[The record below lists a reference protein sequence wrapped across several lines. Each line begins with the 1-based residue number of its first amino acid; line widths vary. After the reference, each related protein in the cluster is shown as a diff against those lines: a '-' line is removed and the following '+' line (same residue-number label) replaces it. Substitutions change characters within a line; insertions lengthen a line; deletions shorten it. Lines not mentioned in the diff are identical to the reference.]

1 MEQDKFHVLR
11 KVLTIITIVM
21 AFSLLG
27 LMLISTQIKTVTF
40 SYYGAEKTVMTLA
53 DTVDSFFIQNAINV
67 YDKSEVYPEKQSKIE
82 NGMTIKVVS
91 SDESAKIDIDSLK
104 NNIPEVRASIEEV
117 TEIIPFN
124 TQKNETSAL
133 NRGVTTVVQEG
144 VNGEKLIKYLVK
156 YSGENEIYKA
166 EVSNDIISEPVDEV
180 LEVGTKIVTTVSR
193 SSMPQTVNVD
203 SGFRLY
209 NIPLSEAEQKF
220 AYSLC
225 QQYGLEYELFLAVIR
240 QESNFIPTVVGGGNS
255 YGLCQ
260 IHVSN
265 HATLR
270 NKLGVNDFFDPYDNM
285 TAGAYMLSYY
295 FNIARNKVSDPVEVE
310 VYALNAYNMGEG
322 AYYSMCYSNGILH
335 RGYSN
340 SVRSIRDR
348 LKQNGGL

>member
-11 KVLTIITIVM
+11 KILTVVAVVLS
-21 AFSLLG
+21 FSLLG
-27 LMLISTQIKTVTF
+27 IILVSTQIKTIALN
-40 SYYGAEKTVMTLA
+40 YYGTDQVVMTLA
-53 DTVDSFFIQNAINV
+53 DTIDSFIIQSGVNV
-67 YDKSEVYPEKQSKIE
+67 EEDSEIFPDRRSKIE
-82 NGMTIKVVS
+82 NGMTINITSKNTNS
-91 SDESAKIDIDSLK
+91 KIDIESLK
-104 NNIPEVRASIEEV
+104 SNIPSISASVEEIV
-117 TEIIPFN
+117 ETIPYT
-124 TQKNETSAL
+124 TQTNETAVL
-133 NRGVTTVVQEG
+133 NRGVTTVIQEG

-156 YSGENEIYKA
+156 YDGENEVYRA
-166 EVSNDIISEPVDEV
+166 ELSSDIISEPVDEV
-180 LEVGTKIVTTVSR
+180 VEVGTKIATTVSR
-193 SSMPQTVNVD
+193 SSMPQNINVD
-203 SGFRLY
+203 AGFRLY
-209 NIPLSEAEQKF
+209 NIPLSEEEQKF

-225 QQYGLEYELFLAVIR
+225 NQYGLEYELFLAVIR

-270 NKLGVNDFFDPYDNM
+270 NKLGVSDFFDPYDNM

-295 FNIARNKVSDPVEVE
+295 FNIARGKVSDPADVE

>member
-11 KVLTIITIVM
+11 KVLTIITIVLS
-21 AFSLLG
+21 FSLLG

-40 SYYGAEKTVMTLA
+40 NYYGAEKNVMTLA
-53 DTVDSFFIQNAINV
+53 DTVDSFLIQNAINV

-91 SDESAKIDIDSLK
+91 TDESAKIDIDSLR
-104 NNIPEVRASIEEV
+104 NNIPDVRASIEEV
-117 TEIIPFN
+117 TEVIPFN

-133 NRGVTTVVQEG
+133 NRGVTTVLQEG

-166 EVSNDIISEPVDEV
+166 EVSTDIISEPVDEV

-193 SSMPQTVNVD
+193 SSMPQTINVD
-203 SGFRLY
+203 SGFRKY
-209 NIPLSEAEQKF
+209 NIPLSEDEQKF

-260 IHVSN
+260 IHITN
-265 HATLR
+265 HDILR

-295 FNIARNKVSDPVEVE
+295 FNIARGKVSDPADVE